1 MTLGEAY
8 FAMFYTT
15 LIIGVVGIS
24 IYNGIG
30 YSIVCEP
37 LKASINYSIIS
48 TNCISNNTQVL
59 VEIVNCK
66 DINSVGFLIEK
77 QVNFTFKKT
86 CWYKSKDVDCNQL
99 KSDTIYDSNMTVVY
113 DSPLEI
119 QMWNNYI
126 ACLNF
131 QRELFSVGNTLF
143 GPLLGLSLFF
153 MLILFLLYPPPW
165 FKLCCNKFAETK
177 SVDANSV

>member
-1 MTLGEAY
+1 ME
-8 FAMFYTT
+8 
-15 LIIGVVGIS
+15 
-24 IYNGIG
+24 YNGIG

-37 LKASINYSIIS
+37 LKAPINYSIIS

-99 KSDTIYDSNMTVVY
+99 KSDTIYDSNMTV
-113 DSPLEI
+113 E
-119 QMWNNYI
+119 
-126 ACLNF
+126 A
-131 QRELFSVGNTLF
+131 
-143 GPLLGLSLFF
+143 
-153 MLILFLLYPPPW
+153 
-165 FKLCCNKFAETK
+165 K